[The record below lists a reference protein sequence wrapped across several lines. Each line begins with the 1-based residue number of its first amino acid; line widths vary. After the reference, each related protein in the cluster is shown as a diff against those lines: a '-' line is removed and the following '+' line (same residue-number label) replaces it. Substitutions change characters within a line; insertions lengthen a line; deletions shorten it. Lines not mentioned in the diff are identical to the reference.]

1 MKYYCLHGKRTD
13 SVLREKLKREEKEED
28 KSLNNVLE
36 SEVKNRTTCTGR
48 I

>member
-1 MKYYCLHGKRTD
+1 MKYYCLYAERTD
-13 SVLREKLKREEKEED
+13 SVLREKLKREEKED
-28 KSLNNVLE
+28 KSLDNVLE